1 MDYAYLADRP
11 EDVPKVIAWWRTE
24 WGSRMGSDIE
34 SLESQL
40 RQSLSKTELPIHIL
54 AIIDGNA
61 VGTSALKFQE
71 AAELFPD
78 YHYWL
83 GSVFVDAR
91 FRGKQIASKLILQI
105 LELAKQKGLPHLYLQ
120 TLDLSGGLY
129 TKLGWQAVQEFNY
142 KDEQTLLMLKKLS

>member
-61 VGTSALKFQE
+61 VGTSALKF
-71 AAELFPD
+71 
-78 YHYWL
+78 
-83 GSVFVDAR
+83 
-91 FRGKQIASKLILQI
+91 
-105 LELAKQKGLPHLYLQ
+105 
-120 TLDLSGGLY
+120 
-129 TKLGWQAVQEFNY
+129 
-142 KDEQTLLMLKKLS
+142 